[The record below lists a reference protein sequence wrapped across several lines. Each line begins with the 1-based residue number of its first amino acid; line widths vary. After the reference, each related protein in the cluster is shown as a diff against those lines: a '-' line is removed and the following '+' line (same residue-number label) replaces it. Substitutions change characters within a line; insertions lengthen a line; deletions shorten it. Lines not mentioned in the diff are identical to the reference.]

1 MTQSRPVKRKAELQR
16 KLRRCL
22 PALRPDRT
30 CVLANVILGERG
42 RAREGCKRVVRAYSW
57 SASRRI
63 TRSTPARFQRSDSC
77 PGGEAANHEARS
89 DILQGWPSS
98 GRGWQRRRHNT
109 GCVSA
114 RESRKLASCPKHVAN
129 SAPTPLARDPRTR
142 IRAST
147 PADRGMDAKCRAR
160 RACGRKNS
168 PGRAFACGARPLA
181 NFARPTESRPRPFL
195 ARFPGESEPRAS
207 QRFKVL

>member
-1 MTQSRPVKRKAELQR
+1 MSYSGREE
-16 KLRRCL
+16 
-22 PALRPDRT
+22 
-30 CVLANVILGERG
+30 ER
-42 RAREGCKRVVRAYSW
+42 ERVVRGLYARTPGPRVGELPDRL
-57 SASRRI
+57 RRVSNEATAVPAAKRPTTKLAAI
-63 TRSTPARFQRSDSC
+63 SCRGGPARA
-77 PGGEAANHEARS
+77 GGGNVA
-89 DILQGWPSS
+89 DTIPV
-98 GRGWQRRRHNT
+98 
-109 GCVSA
+109 CVSA

-168 PGRAFACGARPLA
+168 PRRAFACGARPLA